1 MRSNMVVRPRCRSAR
16 TRARSRS
23 WWTTAARASPAD
35 RQRIFE
41 PFLRLDPSRN
51 RERGGAGLGLAI
63 SRHLVQC
70 HGGAIGVEDR
80 PGGGARFRVSLPL
93 AAPA

>member
-1 MRSNMVVRPRCRSAR
+1 VAVVTGASAVEITVDDR
-16 TRARSRS
+16 GPGI
-23 WWTTAARASPAD
+23 PAGE

-63 SRHLVQC
+63 ARHLIQG
-70 HGGAIGVEDR
+70 HGGAIAVEDR

-93 AAPA
+93 AVPA

>member
-1 MRSNMVVRPRCRSAR
+1 MVDDRGPGVP
-16 TRARSRS
+16 T
-23 WWTTAARASPAD
+23 AD

-63 SRHLVQC
+63 SRHPVQC